1 MWLFAKVKDYSF
13 NTKYQPQFYILAVLS
28 RIVVSKMP
36 TALSLEHVN
45 ILFYIEKKKKT
56 ADVIKVTDFEM
67 GRLSWIIQVDPL

>member
-1 MWLFAKVKDYSF
+1 
-13 NTKYQPQFYILAVLS
+13 
-28 RIVVSKMP
+28 MP

-45 ILFYIEKKKKT
+45 ILFYIEKKKT